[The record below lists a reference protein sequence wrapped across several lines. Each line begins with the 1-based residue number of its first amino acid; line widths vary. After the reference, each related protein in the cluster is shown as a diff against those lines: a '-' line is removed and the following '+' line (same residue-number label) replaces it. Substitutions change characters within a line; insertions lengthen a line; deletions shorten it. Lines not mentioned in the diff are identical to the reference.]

1 MALQR
6 IAAGV
11 AALTCVFAPVLAPVA
26 VAQTPAP
33 ALAPHRAV
41 YDLSLLKAEGAK
53 APSEARGR
61 ITFDFSGSACDGY
74 IQNVRQLTQLQPQE
88 GEAQVSDMR
97 SATFEAADGSDF
109 RFKITT
115 KVSNAES
122 SGGSEETDG
131 VAKKNKIGDVAID
144 LNKPKRGKLEYSGP
158 ILFPTD
164 HLRKILQSAR
174 EGGKMLAA
182 RVYDAS
188 GDGSKRFDTLTIIGE
203 PLKSEPQEKP
213 FQAEAFRN
221 LRRWPITISY
231 FDLEQKDQPPS
242 YVLTLELF
250 ENGVTYSMKLD
261 YGDFV
266 LGAKTSSLT
275 LLPPPK
281 CKRPN

>member
-11 AALTCVFAPVLAPVA
+11 AALTCVLAALLAPRA
-26 VAQTPAP
+26 TAQTAP
-33 ALAPHRAV
+33 PPLAPHRAV
-41 YDLSLLKAEGAK
+41 YDLTLLKAEGAK

-88 GEAQVSDMR
+88 GDTQVSDMR
-97 SATFEAADGSDF
+97 SATFEAADASDF

-115 KVSNAES
+115 KVSNPES
-122 SGGSEETDG
+122 SGASEETDG
-131 VAKKNKIGDVAID
+131 VAKKRRTTGDLEID
-144 LNKPKRGKLEYSGP
+144 LNKPKRGKLDYSGP
-158 ILFPTD
+158 ILFPTE
-164 HLRKILQSAR
+164 HLRKILQTAR
-174 EGGKMLAA
+174 DGEKMLAA

-188 GDGSKRFDTLTIIGE
+188 GDGSKRFDTLTIIGA
-203 PLKSEPQEKP
+203 PLKVEPPEKP
-213 FQAEAFRN
+213 FQVEAFKN

-231 FDLEQKDQPPS
+231 FDPEQKDQPPS
-242 YVLTLELF
+242 YVLSLELF
-250 ENGVTYSMKLD
+250 DNGVTYSMKLD

-266 LGAKTSSLT
+266 LGAKSSSLT

-281 CKRPN
+281 CKKL

>member
-11 AALTCVFAPVLAPVA
+11 AAFACLFAAQFGPGAA
-26 VAQTPAP
+26 AQTPP
-33 ALAPHRAV
+33 PPLAPHRAV

-74 IQNVRQLTQLQPQE
+74 IQNVRQLTQLQPEE

-115 KVSNAES
+115 KVSNAQS
-122 SGGSEETDG
+122 LGGTEETDG
-131 VAKKNKIGDVAID
+131 VAKKTKTGDVLVELA
-144 LNKPKRGKLEYSGP
+144 KPKRGKLDYSGP

-164 HLRKILQSAR
+164 HMRKILQTAR

-188 GDGSKRFDTLTIIGE
+188 GDGSKRYDALTIIGAPIKGE
-203 PLKSEPQEKP
+203 PEKP
-213 FQAEAFRN
+213 FQVEAFKN
-221 LRRWPITISY
+221 LRRWPLTISY
-231 FDLEQKDQPPS
+231 FDVEQKDQPPS
-242 YVLTLELF
+242 YMLALEVF

-275 LLPPPK
+275 LLPPAK
-281 CKRPN
+281 CKKL

>member
-1 MALQR
+1 M
-6 IAAGV
+6 
-11 AALTCVFAPVLAPVA
+11 
-26 VAQTPAP
+26 
-33 ALAPHRAV
+33 
-41 YDLSLLKAEGAK
+41 
-53 APSEARGR
+53 
-61 ITFDFSGSACDGY
+61 
-74 IQNVRQLTQLQPQE
+74 
-88 GEAQVSDMR
+88 
-97 SATFEAADGSDF
+97 
-109 RFKITT
+109 
-115 KVSNAES
+115 SNAES

-164 HLRKILQSAR
+164 HLRKILQTAR

>member
-1 MALQR
+1 
-6 IAAGV
+6 
-11 AALTCVFAPVLAPVA
+11 
-26 VAQTPAP
+26 
-33 ALAPHRAV
+33 
-41 YDLSLLKAEGAK
+41 
-53 APSEARGR
+53 
-61 ITFDFSGSACDGY
+61 
-74 IQNVRQLTQLQPQE
+74 
-88 GEAQVSDMR
+88 
-97 SATFEAADGSDF
+97 
-109 RFKITT
+109 
-115 KVSNAES
+115 
-122 SGGSEETDG
+122 
-131 VAKKNKIGDVAID
+131 
-144 LNKPKRGKLEYSGP
+144 
-158 ILFPTD
+158 
-164 HLRKILQSAR
+164 
-174 EGGKMLAA
+174 MLAA

>member
-11 AALTCVFAPVLAPVA
+11 AALTCIFTPGLGGAA
-26 VAQTPAP
+26 AQTP
-33 ALAPHRAV
+33 ALAPHRAI
-41 YDLSLLKAEGAK
+41 YDLSLLRADGAK

-109 RFKITT
+109 RFKLTT

-122 SGGSEETDG
+122 AGATEETDG
-131 VAKKNKIGDVAID
+131 VAKKKKSGDVEID
-144 LNKPKRGKLEYSGP
+144 LSKPKRGKLDYAGP

-164 HLRKILQSAR
+164 HMRKILQTAR
-174 EGGKMLAA
+174 DGGKMLAA
-182 RVYDAS
+182 RVYDGS
-188 GDGSKRFDTLTIIGE
+188 GDGSKRFDTLSIIGA
-203 PLKSEPQEKP
+203 PIQIEPQEKA
-213 FQAEAFRN
+213 FQVEAFKN
-221 LRRWPITISY
+221 LRRWPVTISY
-231 FDLEQKDQPPS
+231 FDIEQKDQLPS
-242 YVLTLELF
+242 YTLMLELF
-250 ENGVTYSMKLD
+250 ENGVTYSMRLD

-266 LGAKTSSLT
+266 LGAKASSLT

>member
-6 IAAGV
+6 IAGGV
-11 AALTCVFAPVLAPVA
+11 AALACFFASGLGPEAAAQSAAP
-26 VAQTPAP
+26 P
-33 ALAPHRAV
+33 LAPHRAV

-74 IQNVRQLTQLQPQE
+74 IQNVRQLTQLQPEE

-115 KVSNAES
+115 KVSNAKS
-122 SGGSEETDG
+122 AGGAEETDG
-131 VAKKNKIGDVAID
+131 VAKKNKAGDVLIELA
-144 LNKPKRGKLEYSGP
+144 KPKRGKLDYSGP

-164 HLRKILQSAR
+164 HMRKILQVAR
-174 EGGKMLAA
+174 DGGKMLSA
-182 RVYDAS
+182 RIYDAS
-188 GDGSKRFDTLTIIGE
+188 GDGSKRYDTLTIIGA
-203 PLKSEPQEKP
+203 PIKSEPEKP
-213 FQAEAFRN
+213 FQVEAFKS
-221 LRRWPITISY
+221 LRRWPVTISY
-231 FDLEQKDQPPS
+231 FDIDQKDQPPS

-250 ENGVTYSMKLD
+250 DNGVTYSMKLD

-275 LLPPPK
+275 LLPPSK
-281 CKRPN
+281 CKKP

>member
-1 MALQR
+1 MALRR

-11 AALTCVFAPVLAPVA
+11 AALACVLAPLPA
-26 VAQTPAP
+26 PEAAAQTPPP

-41 YDLSLLKAEGAK
+41 YDLTLLKAEGAK

-88 GEAQVSDMR
+88 GETQVSDMR

-115 KVSNAES
+115 KVSNPES
-122 SGGSEETDG
+122 SGGTEETDG
-131 VAKKNKIGDVAID
+131 VAKKNKTGDVEID
-144 LNKPKRGKLEYSGP
+144 LSKPKRGKLDYSGP

-164 HLRKILQSAR
+164 HLRKILQTAR
-174 EGGKMLAA
+174 DGGKLLAA

-188 GDGSKRFDTLTIIGE
+188 GDGSKRFDTLTIIGAPIKAE
-203 PLKSEPQEKP
+203 PEEKH
-213 FQAEAFRN
+213 FQVEAFKN
-221 LRRWPITISY
+221 LRRWPVTISY
-231 FDLEQKDQPPS
+231 FDLEQKDQLPS
-242 YVLTLELF
+242 YVLALELF
-250 ENGVTYSMKLD
+250 DNGVTYSMKLD

-266 LGAKTSSLT
+266 LGAKSSSLT

-281 CKRPN
+281 CKRL